1 MSLTADCLARL
12 KLRQAPFEAVPSE
25 EFLYS
30 DPLLESL
37 IETAARALAA
47 PGAIVILAGADG
59 SGRSIQLMRL
69 LGVLGDHF
77 ELIAFRGRHH
87 IAFDIVDVTIRNH
100 LRASGFDFPAQTLNE
115 LLAERSRF
123 GLPIVLAVDDAHL
136 LGPEIVRRLLRL
148 RAEILEARG
157 QGMRLILVG
166 DQTLN
171 RGRLPLPDPADEG
184 QIVRLN
190 LRPFNPEQAG
200 AYLRHRL
207 RVAGIDDPES
217 FLTAGD
223 IAALQT
229 NSQGLP
235 AALNANANAWLVRR
249 CHSVGGFRQAI
260 AGRIGTLVKPAVA
273 TAVMEQEVR
282 AAVVPMGEKA
292 VSTDPA
298 GILDPEIEGEVFR
311 PTVPHLADFLVQE
324 DERPAHS
331 ETYDFEQVLRHVRNS
346 RLILE
351 ESPPEIERQPE
362 PVASAP
368 PVPDWSRRWFMPAIL
383 SVVILAILVPV
394 VWQLTNRSSS
404 PDLDPLKRPDIMA
417 QSDQT
422 SGQEPLVASVGQT
435 PSIPE
440 SAADPVEPDAPAPDV
455 PPDQAV
461 TVIPAAP
468 AVEAPD
474 PESQPEPEPQLIEP
488 PAAPAVADPAEGQ
501 SWLMRQNASRYTI
514 QLIAARDPATTR
526 AFVARHKLGGIH
538 YIQTRSFMIAVIGSF
553 PSRAE
558 AERALPDLPAAVR
571 EKEPWIRTIGS
582 IRESQ
587 R

>member
-12 KLRQAPFEAVPSE
+12 KLRQAPFEAIPSE

-87 IAFDIVDVTIRNH
+87 IAFDAIDVTIRNH
-100 LRASGFDFPAQTLNE
+100 LRASGFDAPARTLDE
-115 LLAERSRF
+115 LLTERSRA
-123 GLPIVLAVDDAHL
+123 GLPIVLAIDDAHL
-136 LGPEIVRRLLRL
+136 LGQEIVRRLLRL

-207 RVAGIDDPES
+207 RVAGIDDPEA
-217 FLTAGD
+217 FLSAGD
-223 IAALQT
+223 IATLQT
-229 NSQGLP
+229 NSLGLP
-235 AALNANANAWLVRR
+235 AALNANANAWLARR

-260 AGRIGTLVKPAVA
+260 VGRIGSLVKPAGVM
-273 TAVMEQEVR
+273 TAGEQEVK
-282 AAVVPMGEKA
+282 AAAAPAMEKVA
-292 VSTDPA
+292 SNNPV
-298 GILDPEIEGEVFR
+298 GILDAEAEDEIFR

-324 DERPAHS
+324 DARS

-346 RLILE
+346 KLILE
-351 ESPPEIERQPE
+351 ESPPPVERQPE

-368 PVPDWSRRWFMPAIL
+368 PVPDWSRRWFMPTIL
-383 SVVILAILVPV
+383 SVVILSILVPV
-394 VWQLTNRSSS
+394 VWQLASRSPS
-404 PDLDPLKRPDIMA
+404 PDLDSLERPEIMARPDQA
-417 QSDQT
+417 
-422 SGQEPLVASVGQT
+422 SGQESLVASVGQ
-435 PSIPE
+435 PPPIPQSE
-440 SAADPVEPDAPAPDV
+440 VNPVESDGAASAV

-461 TVIPAAP
+461 AVIPVAP
-468 AVEAPD
+468 SGETPT
-474 PESQPEPEPQLIEP
+474 PNPPPEPEPQSVEP
-488 PAAPAVADPAEGQ
+488 PAPVVEDPAEGQ
-501 SWLMRQNASRYTI
+501 AWLMRQNASRFTI

-526 AFVARHKLGGIH
+526 AFVARHQLSGIH